1 MKHAFIALSIF
12 TLILVGCDKH
22 SQDAKDRQQPSQ
34 DQKVE
39 QIVAQPA
46 PASSVQVKPS
56 NPEIDYKAQFE
67 KSDQKISRFMDQ
79 LDDPKTV
86 QQDRIRILC
95 KDWPEDYKSEY
106 MPALLHLK
114 PQEFT
119 QPKLLEEL
127 KTATDYYK
135 NSAGITCT

>member
-12 TLILVGCDKH
+12 TLILVGCDQH
-22 SQDAKDRQQPSQ
+22 SQDTKDHQKASQ
-34 DQKVE
+34 DQKAE
-39 QIVAQPA
+39 QIVVQPI
-46 PASSVQVKPS
+46 PASSVHVKPS

-67 KSDQKISRFMDQ
+67 RSDQKISRFMDQ

-86 QQDRIRILC
+86 QQDRVRILC
-95 KDWPEDYKSEY
+95 KDWPEVYRSEY

-119 QPKLLEEL
+119 QPKLLEDL